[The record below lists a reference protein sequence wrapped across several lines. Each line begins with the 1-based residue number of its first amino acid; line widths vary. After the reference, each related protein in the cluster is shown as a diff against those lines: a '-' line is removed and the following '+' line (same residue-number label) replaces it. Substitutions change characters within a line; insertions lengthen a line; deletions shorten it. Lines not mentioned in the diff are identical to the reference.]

1 MNESI
6 PNLFIPLIHDKLQLR
21 LAISCLYYFTYVAI
35 ANANE
40 IYNEYDVLTIIQLLL
55 AFKQISAHSG
65 WILQGAQ
72 RVLDAVDQGAEV
84 VESLKDLGPLV
95 QHWKVRILIH
105 LWNRMKQSQNGL
117 MFALQIICD

>member
-6 PNLFIPLIHDKLQLR
+6 PNLFIPIIHDKLQLQM
-21 LAISCLYYFTYVAI
+21 AISHLNYLFGCINVAI

-40 IYNEYDVLTIIQLLL
+40 IYNEYNVLTIIQLLL

-65 WILQGAQ
+65 WILLGAQ

-95 QHWKVRILIH
+95 QHWKVSILIH
-105 LWNRMKQSQNGL
+105 LWNGMKQSQNGL
-117 MFALQIICD
+117 MFADYL